1 MKELPGA
8 PALPEGWF
16 YRVTSR
22 PYGSGGAKTYT
33 LWVWMP
39 VWFFHVPVAWTRVM
53 NTTSY
58 GGTYSFYGEE
68 ERPTNKHLV
77 DAARKAYGTS
87 ADDTTVE
94 GDYR

>member
-22 PYGSGGAKTYT
+22 PYGSTGKTYT

-53 NTTSY
+53 NKTSY

-68 ERPTNKHLV
+68 ERPTTKHLV
-77 DAARKAYGTS
+77 DAAREAYGKH
-87 ADDTTVE
+87 DDYTTVE

>member
-22 PYGSGGAKTYT
+22 PYGSTGKTYT

-39 VWFFHVPVAWTRVM
+39 VWFFHVPVAWTRVI
-53 NTTSY
+53 NRARY
-58 GGTYSFYGEE
+58 GTYSFYGVE
-68 ERPTNKHLV
+68 ERPTTKHLV
-77 DAARKAYGTS
+77 DAAHKAYGTS

>member
-22 PYGSGGAKTYT
+22 PYG
-33 LWVWMP
+33 
-39 VWFFHVPVAWTRVM
+39 
-53 NTTSY
+53 
-58 GGTYSFYGEE
+58 YGEE

-77 DAARKAYGTS
+77 DAARRAYGES